1 MKASG
6 EVEHER
12 VGEVYTTLVGLLK
25 AKSEHFATTI
35 GKQVC
40 LVWVYNDDVCVYV
53 HVGELFSLITEE
65 LHVAT
70 YLKDLKW

>member
-12 VGEVYTTLVGLLK
+12 VGEVHTTLVGLLK

-40 LVWVYNDDVCVYV
+40 QEWLYSDVYV
-53 HVGELFSLITEE
+53 HVGELLSLMLRSYT
-65 LHVAT
+65 
-70 YLKDLKW
+70 W